1 MIGLNHINAK
11 HLSTSKLW
19 CSSYISNRNYY
30 EPTRKPCCFFVE
42 MLAKQNAT
50 PEEKKIQALIKT
62 ALYGDNLLKF
72 IDEVSK
78 AFKGCGKVSVETVKG
93 VTEYFKANSEVQIR
107 NTDKDEEEKERLI
120 KETSNRIVQGEVWVL
135 GTLAH
140 LGHLAE

>member
-1 MIGLNHINAK
+1 MNQQENLAV
-11 HLSTSKLW
+11 
-19 CSSYISNRNYY
+19 Y
-30 EPTRKPCCFFVE
+30 FAE

-50 PEEKKIQALIKT
+50 PEEKKIQALIKA

-93 VTEYFKANSEVQIR
+93 VTEYFKANSEAQIR
-107 NTDKDEEEKERLI
+107 NTDKYEEEKEHLI
-120 KETSNRIVQGEVWVL
+120 KETTNRIVQGEVWVL